1 VEKHV
6 FLPILTFR
14 CVFAD
19 QSSYVPENKHFQYL
33 FLCSL
38 RIPLQ
43 RTGMRSLC
51 FLMIVEYD
59 ATLFNTIHPTYLQGS
74 SWISMMFFCFPLS
87 SVIFEGFS
95 FQTVIDCTCMFFNG
109 LHPFDKIVIGQQCC
123 GFSLILMDS
132 MISDRFEQLLGHKV
146 REAVLPCGTWLP
158 VPPDWT
164 MLSFGILAAWIWRP
178 GGLDAGCWQD

>member
-1 VEKHV
+1 
-6 FLPILTFR
+6 
-14 CVFAD
+14 
-19 QSSYVPENKHFQYL
+19 
-33 FLCSL
+33 
-38 RIPLQ
+38 
-43 RTGMRSLC
+43 MRSLC